1 MTHGLHGALQLY
13 TDVAMEVL
21 EVAGTSDF
29 RPEVRESGDA
39 MSTLSTGTPATDPV
53 TRLLCSQNAVTIA
66 SWHSLDELTLHIV
79 EALDYMITLRDGGV
93 SRHAREYLDLM
104 TLLTVRQTLLSAA

>member
-29 RPEVRESGDA
+29 RPEVRA
-39 MSTLSTGTPATDPV
+39 
-53 TRLLCSQNAVTIA
+53 
-66 SWHSLDELTLHIV
+66 
-79 EALDYMITLRDGGV
+79 
-93 SRHAREYLDLM
+93 
-104 TLLTVRQTLLSAA
+104 